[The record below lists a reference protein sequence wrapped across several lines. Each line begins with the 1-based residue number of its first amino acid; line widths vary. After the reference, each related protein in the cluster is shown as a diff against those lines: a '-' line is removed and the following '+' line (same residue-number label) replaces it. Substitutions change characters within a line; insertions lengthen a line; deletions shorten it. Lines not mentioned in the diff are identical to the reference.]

1 MIKVCIC
8 YEKDWSGS
16 CWYLSV
22 FDGVIVV
29 NLSYILILGKVNGVK
44 GNFFVFFYCF
54 FYKND
59 GLLSLFNNYL
69 NVIYG
74 LKKISRYYNDYS

>member
-1 MIKVCIC
+1 M
-8 YEKDWSGS
+8 E
-16 CWYLSV
+16 LRE
-22 FDGVIVV
+22 
-29 NLSYILILGKVNGVK
+29 
-44 GNFFVFFYCF
+44 FFCFFYCF